1 MELLEERQNSKLYK
15 SSPWNI
21 YELNF
26 PEFDEREKEF
36 ISLFS
41 KALLKQYSTED
52 LEIMFV
58 IDKDKENFIQKVQD
72 LIGKI
77 QGFNAYEID
86 EEQEARVM
94 PQILNFIDSTYR
106 NLPHKEELAK
116 LIIHSLMGLSRLDYL
131 LKDDNLEELMI
142 NGTNKPV
149 FVYDR
154 KYGLCK
160 TNLVFDYEEELLA
173 LIEKT
178 ARYVKSPIGPEKP
191 LLDAR
196 LPDGS
201 RVNATVP
208 PATPLGPT
216 MTIRKFGTRPLT
228 ITELIQ
234 KGTLSP
240 VLAGFLWLAVEGME
254 VHPLNILIA
263 GGTGSGKTTL
273 MNALS
278 VFIPPSKRLITIED
292 TLELNLYDRE
302 NWVQLE
308 SRPGLYEKPLTIN
321 DLLKNSL
328 RMRPDR
334 ILVGEVRGEE
344 AETLFAAMDVG
355 HQGVMSTLHANTAK
369 ECILRLQSDP
379 MNIPTA
385 MFSLLDLII
394 MQHRMILPNQ
404 GLVRR
409 ITEVSEV
416 SLMDDKVLLNNIF
429 TFNRE
434 DFTLKRTSIPSQAV
448 EKIAELSGRPKIEI
462 SNEISTRAKIL
473 GALVQQQIWDYLS
486 IRKVVI
492 DYLSNPSAV
501 PSEFLD
507 L

>member
-1 MELLEERQNSKLYK
+1 MELLEERQNSKIYK
-15 SSPWNI
+15 SSPWNV
-21 YELNF
+21 YEVTF
-26 PEFDEREKEF
+26 PEFNEKEKEF

-41 KALLKQYSTED
+41 KALLKQYSTAD

-58 IDKDKENFIQKVQD
+58 EDKDKEHFVQKVQD
-72 LIGKI
+72 LIAKI
-77 QGFNAYEID
+77 GFNTYD
-86 EEQEARVM
+86 VTEEQEAKIM
-94 PQILNFIDSTYR
+94 PQILTFIENTYR

-116 LIIHSLMGLSRLDYL
+116 LVIHNIVGLSRLDYL
-131 LKDDNLEELMI
+131 LKDDDLEELMI

-160 TNLVFDYEEELLA
+160 TNIVFDYEEELLA

-178 ARYVKSPIGPEKP
+178 ASYVKSPIGPDKP

-228 ITELIQ
+228 ITELIH

-240 VLAGFLWLAVEGME
+240 VLAGFLWMAVEGMDI
-254 VHPLNILIA
+254 HPLNILIA
-263 GGTGSGKTTL
+263 GGTGSGKTTT

-308 SRPGLYEKPLTIN
+308 SRPGLYQDPLTIN

-344 AETLFAAMDVG
+344 AETMFIAMDVG
-355 HQGVMSTLHANTAK
+355 HQGVMSTLHANNAK
-369 ECILRLQSDP
+369 ECVLRLQSDP
-379 MNIPTA
+379 MNIPPA

-394 MQHRMILPNQ
+394 MQHRMMLPNQ

-416 SLMDDKVLLNNIF
+416 SLMDNKVLLNDVF
-429 TFNRE
+429 KFERE
-434 DFTLKRTSIPSQAV
+434 NFTLKRTTIPSQAV
-448 EKIAELSGRPKIEI
+448 EKIAELSGRPKTEI
-462 SNEISTRAKIL
+462 SQEIRTRSKIFNS
-473 GALVQQQIWDYLS
+473 LVQQQIWDYSS

-501 PSEFLD
+501 PSEFLNP
-507 L
+507 